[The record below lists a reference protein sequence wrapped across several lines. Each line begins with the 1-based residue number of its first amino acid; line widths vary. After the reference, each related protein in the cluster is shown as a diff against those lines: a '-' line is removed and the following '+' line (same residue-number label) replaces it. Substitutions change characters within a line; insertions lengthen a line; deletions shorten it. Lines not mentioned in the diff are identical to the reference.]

1 MRVCVKE
8 RKTERARERAS
19 KREREQKRG
28 RDREGERERANER
41 EQAREGEQARE
52 REQACVCV
60 CERERE
66 RERKREKVKEK
77 ESKRERDVAGDHVPR
92 GCGSGHR
99 TGTGTGRGNRGARA
113 LKCTRQVS
121 ESRSISGGAIGSL
134 TDWLT
139 CAQRQGSRTRSPA
152 ERAGAIWR
160 FTNLNPGFRGVN
172 AAREEGRDVSG

>member
-1 MRVCVKE
+1 
-8 RKTERARERAS
+8 
-19 KREREQKRG
+19 
-28 RDREGERERANER
+28 
-41 EQAREGEQARE
+41 
-52 REQACVCV
+52 
-60 CERERE
+60 
-66 RERKREKVKEK
+66 
-77 ESKRERDVAGDHVPR
+77 
-92 GCGSGHR
+92 
-99 TGTGTGRGNRGARA
+99 